1 MVCRD
6 VTRGEE
12 ARQEIITQTGNQ
24 VSVCHYSQH
33 AGLTR
38 NRLIFSGITSK
49 VKKIYINM

>member
-24 VSVCHYSQH
+24 VSVYHYNQQ
-33 AGLTR
+33 ALQETD
-38 NRLIFSGITSK
+38 LYLVALQAK
-49 VKKIYINM
+49 

>member
-24 VSVCHYSQH
+24 VSVC
-33 AGLTR
+33 R
-38 NRLIFSGITSK
+38 RLN
-49 VKKIYINM
+49 KKQTYI

>member
-24 VSVCHYSQH
+24 ASSHCEPDTLVLVSLRSPIV
-33 AGLTR
+33 T
-38 NRLIFSGITSK
+38 LIT
-49 VKKIYINM
+49 